1 MNLKLKSQIILKYG
15 SQSNFAQALRAD
27 ETIISRVIHGRREL
41 DKELEGLPPERQRKK
56 GGGRP
61 LSEKKIQP

>member
-1 MNLKLKSQIILKYG
+1 MTG
-15 SQSNFAQALRAD
+15 MD
-27 ETIISRVIHGRREL
+27 EKTIRRGRREL